1 MAFVQ
6 GSALQLR
13 YKILTMGSEAQTD
26 RGEKFAA
33 ACSLH
38 QQDPYVLEQRDGDW
52 EVKLTLGLAPNFRHY
67 YMHIIMIV
75 YIYCHPRFHLKI

>member
-1 MAFVQ
+1 
-6 GSALQLR
+6 
-13 YKILTMGSEAQTD
+13 MGSEAQTD

-67 YMHIIMIV
+67 YMHIIMII